1 MQYREAKVF
10 GKDVSVLGLGCMRF
24 PRGKTA
30 AHAIMQAS
38 LDAGINYFDTAYV
51 YPGSEETVGEFLAQG
66 HRDEVILATKLPHYL
81 CKSAADF
88 DRIFEEELKRLQTDY
103 VDCYLIHMLASPDQ
117 WQRVVDLGIEDWIAR
132 RKEAGQ
138 IRHIG
143 FSFHGANADF
153 KEILDAYDWEFTQI
167 QLNYF
172 DAHAQAGLDGM
183 RYAAEKGLPII
194 VMEPLRGGTLA
205 NKLSP
210 DAQKVF
216 DEAGPDLS
224 YAQWGLQWL
233 YNIPEVTCVLSG
245 MNEIQQIIENVAL
258 ADLVT
263 PGTLSGETLEVYE
276 RAVQAIRGEGAIG
289 CTGCHYCEPC
299 PKGVD
304 IPTCFHIY
312 NSGLSTSWFAGEYD
326 YIQNTSLGGKPTNAG
341 RCVQCG
347 SCEPKCPQQL
357 PIRELL
363 QTVVKRYEGIPYK
376 VATSVK
382 RRVMHQN

>member
-1 MQYREAKVF
+1 MQYRNTEVF
-10 GKDVSVLGLGCMRF
+10 GKGVSVLGLGCMRF
-24 PRGKTA
+24 PRGKA
-30 AHAIMQAS
+30 AAQAIMQAS

-88 DRIFEEELKRLQTDY
+88 DRIFNEELKRLQTDY
-103 VDCYLIHMLASPDQ
+103 VDCYLIHMLSSLDQ
-117 WQRVVDLGIEDWIAR
+117 WQRVVDLGIEDWIAQ

-138 IRHIG
+138 IKHIG

-153 KEILDAYDWEFTQI
+153 KQILDAYDWEFTQI
-167 QLNYF
+167 QLNYY
-172 DAHAQAGLDGM
+172 DANAQAGLDGLH
-183 RYAAEKGLPII
+183 YAAEKGLPVII
-194 VMEPLRGGTLA
+194 MEPLRGGTLA

-210 DAQKVF
+210 AAQKVF
-216 DEAGPDLS
+216 DEAGPELS

-233 YNIPEVTCVLSG
+233 YNLPEVTCVLSG
-245 MNEIQQIIENVAL
+245 MNEMQQIIENVAL

-263 PGTLSGETLEVYE
+263 PGSLSADTLEVYE
-276 RAVQAIRGEGAIG
+276 RAVKAIRGQGAID
-289 CTGCHYCEPC
+289 CTGCHYCAPC

-312 NSGLSTSWFAGEYD
+312 NSGLSQSWFAGEYE
-326 YIQNTSLGGKPTNAG
+326 YFQNTSLGGKPTNAG

-347 SCEPKCPQQL
+347 ACEPKCPQQL

-363 QTVVKRYEGIPYK
+363 QKVAQRYEGIPYQ
-376 VATSVK
+376 VATTVK
-382 RRVMHQN
+382 RRVMHQK